1 MADEKR
7 GIFVLAFKEHSLKHV
22 LGDRLFDDV
31 YERSQVGFQPWKVVE
46 IFKKNNKNFHVL
58 TKFTNMVG
66 FDKSCQPC
74 L

>member
-46 IFKKNNKNFHVL
+46 IFKKKK
-58 TKFTNMVG
+58 KFFT
-66 FDKSCQPC
+66 F
-74 L
+74 

>member
-46 IFKKNNKNFHVL
+46 IKKKKKK
-58 TKFTNMVG
+58 KFSRFNQIHKHG
-66 FDKSCQPC
+66 WF
-74 L
+74 